1 VFPKSIEVNFV
12 AINLFNGGIRMNIGK
27 LMKQAEKMQ
36 AKMLEVQEELAKKT
50 VEAAAGGG
58 MVKAVAS
65 GDGQIV
71 SIKIDPQVL
80 AGNDVEMLEDLIVAA
95 VTSALENAKTMA
107 AEEMKKV
114 TGGMGIPG
122 MM

>member
-1 VFPKSIEVNFV
+1 
-12 AINLFNGGIRMNIGK
+12 MNIAK

-36 AKMLEVQEELAKKT
+36 AKMVEMQEELAKKT
-50 VEAAAGGG
+50 VEASAGGG
-58 MVKAVAS
+58 MVKATAS

-71 SIKIDPQVL
+71 SVKIDPQVL
-80 AGNDVEMLEDLIVAA
+80 SGNDVEMLEDLIVAA
-95 VTSALENAKTMA
+95 VSSAIENAKTMA

-114 TGGMGIPG
+114 TGGIGIPG

>member
-1 VFPKSIEVNFV
+1 
-12 AINLFNGGIRMNIGK
+12 MNIGK

-36 AKMLEVQEELAKKT
+36 AKMLEMQEELAKKT
-50 VEAAAGGG
+50 VEASAGGG

-65 GDGQIV
+65 GNGQIV

-95 VTSALENAKTMA
+95 VSSAIENAKTMA

-114 TGGMGIPG
+114 TGGMGLPPG
-122 MM
+122 LM

>member
-1 VFPKSIEVNFV
+1 
-12 AINLFNGGIRMNIGK
+12 MNIAK

-36 AKMLEVQEELAKKT
+36 AKMLEMQEELAKKT
-50 VEAAAGGG
+50 VEASSGGG

-95 VTSALENAKTMA
+95 VSSAIENAKTMA
-107 AEEMKKV
+107 ADEMKKV
-114 TGGMGIPG
+114 TGGIGIPG